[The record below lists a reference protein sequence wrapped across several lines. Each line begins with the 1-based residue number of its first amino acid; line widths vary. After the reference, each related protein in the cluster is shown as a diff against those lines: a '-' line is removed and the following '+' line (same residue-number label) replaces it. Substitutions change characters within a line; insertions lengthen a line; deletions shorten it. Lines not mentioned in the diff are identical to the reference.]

1 MNFTRAHKI
10 LLIASSLWFFGE
22 GLFTP
27 LFAVFSEKIGGDI
40 LDLTWAL
47 SLYLVLTGILY
58 IVFGKLLQN
67 SKHKEVA
74 LVIGYLLNTVFTFS
88 YILVHN
94 STQLFLLQIGLAIAE
109 ALSTP
114 IWDSLFAKYLERND
128 DSFFWGIAGGHSQL
142 ISGIAIAIGG
152 LVIYYFSFNLLFIIM
167 GCIQLTA
174 TIVQTALLFNKA
186 AIARLKAE
194 ADAAEAAVEVEDT
207 L

>member
-1 MNFTRAHKI
+1 MNFTKAHKI

-58 IVFGKLLQN
+58 ILFGKLLRN

-74 LVIGYLLNTVFTFS
+74 LIIGYLLNTIFTFC
-88 YILVHN
+88 YILIEN
-94 STQLFLLQIGLAIAE
+94 STQLLFLQVGLAIAE

-114 IWDSLFAKYLERND
+114 IWDSLFAKHLEKSD
-128 DSFFWGIAGGHSQL
+128 DSLFWGIAGGHSQL
-142 ISGIAIAIGG
+142 ISGIAIAVGG

-167 GCIQLTA
+167 GCLQLTA

-186 AIARLKAE
+186 AIAKINDNTESLP
-194 ADAAEAAVEVEDT
+194 
-207 L
+207 

>member
-1 MNFTRAHKI
+1 MNFTKAHKI

-47 SLYLVLTGILY
+47 SLYLILTGILY
-58 IVFGKLLQN
+58 IVFGKILRN

-74 LVIGYLLNTVFTFS
+74 LIIGYLLNTVFTFA
-88 YILVHN
+88 YLLVHN
-94 STQLFLLQIGLAIAE
+94 STQLLLLQIGLAISE

-114 IWDSLFAKYLERND
+114 IWDSLFAKYLERTD

-152 LVIYYFSFNLLFIIM
+152 LVIYYFSFDTLFIIM
-167 GCIQLTA
+167 GCIQALATLTQTGLLFTKGSA
-174 TIVQTALLFNKA
+174 TISAKN
-186 AIARLKAE
+186 E
-194 ADAAEAAVEVEDT
+194 SD
-207 L
+207 

>member
-1 MNFTRAHKI
+1 MNFTKAHKI

-58 IVFGKLLQN
+58 IVFGKLLRK
-67 SKHKEVA
+67 SKHKEIA
-74 LVIGYLLNTVFTFS
+74 LIMGYLLNTVFTFC
-88 YILVHN
+88 YLFIHN

-114 IWDSLFAKYLERND
+114 IWDSLFAKYLESSD
-128 DSFFWGIAGGHSQL
+128 DSLFWGIAGGHSQL

-167 GCIQLTA
+167 GSIQLTA
-174 TIVQTALLFNKA
+174 TIVQTALLFN
-186 AIARLKAE
+186 RSPVLKKTGS
-194 ADAAEAAVEVEDT
+194 DED
-207 L
+207 LY

>member
-1 MNFTRAHKI
+1 MNSRMKFTRPHKI

-27 LFAVFSEKIGGDI
+27 LFAVFTEKIGGDI
-40 LDLTWAL
+40 LDITWAM
-47 SLYLVLTGILY
+47 SLYLVLTGVLY
-58 IVFGKLLQN
+58 IVFGKILRN
-67 SKHKEVA
+67 SKHKERA
-74 LVIGYLLNTVFTFS
+74 LIIGYCLNTIFTFC
-88 YILVHN
+88 YIFIHN
-94 STQLFLLQIGLAIAE
+94 STELLFLQIGLAIAE

-114 IWDSLFAKYLERND
+114 IWDALFSKYLETSD
-128 DSFFWGIAGGHSQL
+128 DSLFWGIAGGHSQL

-174 TIVQTALLFNKA
+174 TIVQMALLYKKKVEEINTE
-186 AIARLKAE
+186 E
-194 ADAAEAAVEVEDT
+194 ASD

>member
-1 MNFTRAHKI
+1 
-10 LLIASSLWFFGE
+10 LI
-22 GLFTP
+22 
-27 LFAVFSEKIGGDI
+27 
-40 LDLTWAL
+40 
-47 SLYLVLTGILY
+47 
-58 IVFGKLLQN
+58 
-67 SKHKEVA
+67 
-74 LVIGYLLNTVFTFS
+74 IGYLLNTIFTFC

-94 STQLFLLQIGLAIAE
+94 STQLLLLQVGLAIAE

-114 IWDSLFAKYLERND
+114 IWDSLFAKHMETSD
-128 DSFFWGIAGGHSQL
+128 DSLFWGIAGGHSQL

-194 ADAAEAAVEVEDT
+194 AEAEDT

>member
-1 MNFTRAHKI
+1 MNFTRPHKI

-27 LFAVFSEKIGGDI
+27 LFAVFTEKIGGDI
-40 LDLTWAL
+40 LDITWAM

-58 IVFGKLLQN
+58 IVFGKLLRN
-67 SKHKEVA
+67 SKHKERA
-74 LVIGYLLNTVFTFS
+74 LIFGYFLNTIFTFS
-88 YILVHN
+88 YIFIHN
-94 STQLFLLQIGLAIAE
+94 STELLLLQIGLAIAE

-114 IWDSLFAKYLERND
+114 VWDSLFAKYLETTD
-128 DSFFWGIAGGHSQL
+128 DSLFWGIAGGHSQL

-167 GCIQLTA
+167 GCIQLSA
-174 TIVQTALLFNKA
+174 TIVQMTLLYKK
-186 AIARLKAE
+186 KAE
-194 ADAAEAAVEVEDT
+194 NSIEESTD